1 MKLWRKC
8 IEKLRERDENIGYT
22 CDCCGAEIFAYPKE
36 RLCADCVRDLPL
48 NDKFRCDKCG
58 RKSVTAGVCLD
69 CKRTLPKFTQG
80 VSAVVYDGKIAS
92 LINAMKN
99 GKRRLAAFFGEY
111 AAESFYKNFQAELTG
126 ENAVEWLLIPVPL
139 TDAAKKKRGYNQAAE
154 MGRNIEKVLRS
165 LGVKVTMDE
174 SVLEKKRDTPS
185 QKRLSFLERQ
195 ENLKGSFHVHKRSVC
210 KGRDILLVDDVMT
223 TGATGSETADLLL
236 GAGANRV
243 ILLTGAALSEKK

>member
-1 MKLWRKC
+1 
-8 IEKLRERDENIGYT
+8 
-22 CDCCGAEIFAYPKE
+22 
-36 RLCADCVRDLPL
+36 
-48 NDKFRCDKCG
+48 
-58 RKSVTAGVCLD
+58 
-69 CKRTLPKFTQG
+69 
-80 VSAVVYDGKIAS
+80 VYDGKIAS

-111 AAESFYKNFQAELTG
+111 AAESFYENFQAELTG

-154 MGRNIEKVLRS
+154 MGRNIEKVLRA

-174 SVLEKKRDTPS
+174 SGLEKKRDTPS

-223 TGATGSETADLLL
+223 TGVTLESVADKLKR
-236 GAGANRV
+236 AGASEV
-243 ILLTGAALSEKK
+243 YGLVVASVTGNNYKRT